1 MIGLESLNKKSMNN
15 LTDDYYMKKYL
26 KYKQKYIELK
36 QHGGLYDNV
45 EQLTTRIQALETLKE
60 NVINETNTK
69 IESFV
74 NDDPPKFRTHIAR
87 KNLPV
92 QCDDTCMYKSLE
104 ENELIRVDGKSYDIF
119 DPKQRMTP
127 VNYNL
132 FKKLLDNM
140 DYYNISTKSQYSN
153 LGQVFRGILNYK
165 DKQGAQQNERYQIYE
180 DVVKKIINSVKPET
194 LKKLDTGFNT
204 K

>member
-45 EQLTTRIQALETLKE
+45 EQLTTKIQALETLKE
-60 NVINETNTK
+60 NVINETNTQ
-69 IESFV
+69 IDSFG

-92 QCDDTCMYKSLE
+92 QCDDKCMYKSLE
-104 ENELIRVDGKSYDIF
+104 ENELIRVDGKSYEIF

-140 DYYNISTKSQYSN
+140 DYYNISTKSHYSN
-153 LGQVFRGILNYK
+153 LGQVFRGILNFK

-204 K
+204 